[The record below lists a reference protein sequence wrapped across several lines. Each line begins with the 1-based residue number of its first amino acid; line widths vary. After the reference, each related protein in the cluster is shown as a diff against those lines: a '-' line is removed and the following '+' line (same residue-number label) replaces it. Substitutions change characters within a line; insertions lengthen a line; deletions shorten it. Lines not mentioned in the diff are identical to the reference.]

1 MVVGEKNIHNIRIVC
16 YFSIFI
22 FLRQILKQQCV
33 VTMGDRVAVVGW
45 GGVSCG
51 NGKGYFFVKRPPF
64 ACTTFGSV
72 TVPRQWVSSE
82 YAYRERKTTQ

>member
-45 GGVSCG
+45 GGG
-51 NGKGYFFVKRPPF
+51 EL
-64 ACTTFGSV
+64 
-72 TVPRQWVSSE
+72 W
-82 YAYRERKTTQ
+82 ERKGVFFCQTPPLCVHYVRKRDSSSSVGLQ